1 MAKKTEIV
9 QVTQN
14 HITYFC
20 LKKDFELKNTRLIKI
35 LRTFSKDEL
44 KSFRRF
50 VDSPFFNR
58 EGKYVLRF
66 FDEIVKGY
74 PEFDSSHCASEQ
86 LHEVLY
92 PDNEYN
98 DDTMRKLSSS
108 LQKLAEDFLNF
119 SCYRENDSFR
129 EILNLSMLRRR
140 GLSDLFENKFGDLD
154 KKYELKNSCIDLEF
168 FRTKYRIEIE
178 KINYFA
184 ESDYYVKDQN
194 NSMQC
199 IQLHIACDSL
209 INLLDIAYNIIVGMN
224 TMYAGKTNL
233 VLKLMDLTDV
243 ESFLIMLKKESSDV
257 HQIIELFHLRYL
269 SMLNFDDASFRKYR
283 QSVLKS
289 LNLFTRENKFTML
302 VALQNFCIR
311 KFVSGERQYVSELH
325 EIHRL
330 MLKEG
335 VLLNETTGYINQDS
349 YRNVI
354 LTAVNLRK
362 YDWMKRFINEYEN
375 KINPEQRESL
385 TAWAKATR
393 YYAGGE
399 FESALAELHRVKNI
413 HFLSK
418 HDIRILQMK
427 IYYELK
433 DYESGM
439 SLADTY
445 KKMVK
450 NDKVLSEIHRTSN
463 RNFAGFY
470 SRILRNLS
478 NGRIDELDFL
488 RTEIEKTPT
497 NSREWLLEKIG
508 LETGKA

>member
-1 MAKKTEIV
+1 L
-9 QVTQN
+9 N
-14 HITYFC
+14 
-20 LKKDFELKNTRLIKI
+20 NTKLIKI

-44 KSFRRF
+44 RSFRRF
-50 VDSPFFNR
+50 VDSPFFNK

-66 FDEIVKGY
+66 FDEIVKSH
-74 PEFDSSHCASEQ
+74 PEFDSEFCSRVR
-86 LHEVLY
+86 LYNILY
-92 PDNEYN
+92 PDNPYN
-98 DDTMRKLSSS
+98 DVIMRKLSSS
-108 LQKLAEDFLNF
+108 LQKLAEGFLN
-119 SCYRENDSFR
+119 YNNYIENDPFR
-129 EILNLSMLRRR
+129 EVLNLSMLRRR
-140 GLSDLFENKFGDLD
+140 GLSDLFEKTSVELG
-154 KKYELKNSCIDLEF
+154 KKYELKNGCIDLEY

-184 ESDYYVKDQN
+184 ESDAFVKEQN
-194 NSMQC
+194 NSMQS
-199 IQLHIACDSL
+199 IQLHIVCDSL
-209 INLLDIAYNIIVGMN
+209 INLLDIAYNIIVGLN
-224 TMYAGKTNL
+224 TMYAGKTDY
-233 VLKLMDLTDV
+233 VLKLMDLTDI
-243 ESFLIMLKKESSDV
+243 ESFLKILKKESPEE
-257 HQIIELFHLRYL
+257 HRIIELFHLRYL
-269 SMLNFDDASFRKYR
+269 SMLNFDDASFRNFR
-283 QSVLKS
+283 QAVLKN
-289 LNLFTRENKFTML
+289 LKLFTRENKFTML

-335 VLLNETTGYINQDS
+335 ILLNETTGYINQDS

-354 LTAVNLRK
+354 LTAVNIRK
-362 YDWMKRFINEYEN
+362 YDWMENFINDYES

-393 YYAGGE
+393 LYARKE
-399 FESALAELHRVKNI
+399 YESALAELHKVKNI

-433 DYESGM
+433 DYESGL

-445 KKMVK
+445 KKMVQ
-450 NDKVLSEIHRTSN
+450 NDKVLSEIHRRSN

-478 NGRIDELDFL
+478 NGKIDELDFL
-488 RTEIEKTPT
+488 RGEIEKTPT

>member
-1 MAKKTEIV
+1 M
-9 QVTQN
+9 N
-14 HITYFC
+14 
-20 LKKDFELKNTRLIKI
+20 NTKLIKI

-44 KSFRRF
+44 RSFRRF
-50 VDSPFFNR
+50 VDSPFFNK

-66 FDEIVKGY
+66 FDEIVKCY
-74 PEFDSSHCASEQ
+74 PEFDSEFCSRVR
-86 LHEVLY
+86 LHNILY
-92 PDNEYN
+92 PESPYN
-98 DDTMRKLSSS
+98 DVIMRKLSSS
-108 LQKLAEDFLNF
+108 LQKLAEEFIN
-119 SCYRENDSFR
+119 YNNYIENDPFR

-140 GLSDLFENKFGDLD
+140 GLSDLFEKTSMELG
-154 KKYELKNSCIDLEF
+154 KKYELKNGCIDLEY

-184 ESDYYVKDQN
+184 ESDAFVKDQN
-194 NSMQC
+194 NSMQS
-199 IQLHIACDSL
+199 IQLHIVCDSL

-243 ESFLIMLKKESSDV
+243 ESFLKMLKKESPEV
-257 HQIIELFHLRYL
+257 HRIIELFHLRYL
-269 SMLNFDDASFRKYR
+269 SMLNFDDASFRKFR
-283 QSVLKS
+283 HAVLEN

-302 VALQNFCIR
+302 VGLQNFCIR

-335 VLLNETTGYINQDS
+335 MLLNETTGYINQDS

-354 LTAVNLRK
+354 LTAVNIRK
-362 YDWMKRFINEYEN
+362 YDWMENFINDYES

-393 YYAGGE
+393 LYAGKE
-399 FESALAELHRVKNI
+399 YESALAELHKVKNI

-433 DYESGM
+433 DYESGI

-445 KKMVK
+445 KKMVQ
-450 NDKVLSEIHRTSN
+450 NDKVLSEIHRRSN

-470 SRILRNLS
+470 LRILRNLS
-478 NGRIDELDFL
+478 NGKIDELDFL
-488 RTEIEKTPT
+488 RSEIEKTPT
-497 NSREWLLEKIG
+497 NSREWLLEKIQ

>member
-1 MAKKTEIV
+1 M
-9 QVTQN
+9 N
-14 HITYFC
+14 
-20 LKKDFELKNTRLIKI
+20 NTKLIKI

-44 KSFRRF
+44 RSFRRF
-50 VDSPFFNR
+50 VDSPFFNK

-66 FDEIVKGY
+66 FDEIVKCH
-74 PEFDSSHCASEQ
+74 PEFNSE
-86 LHEVLY
+86 LCSRERLYDILY
-92 PDNEYN
+92 PDKPYN
-98 DDTMRKLSSS
+98 DVIMRKLSSS
-108 LQKLAEDFLNF
+108 LQKLAEEFLNYNSF
-119 SCYRENDSFR
+119 IENDPFR

-140 GLSDLFENKFGDLD
+140 GLTDLFEKTSVELS
-154 KKYELKNSCIDLEF
+154 KKHELKNGCIDLEY

-184 ESDYYVKDQN
+184 ESDAFVKEQN
-194 NSMQC
+194 NSMQS
-199 IQLHIACDSL
+199 IQLHIVCDSL
-209 INLLDIAYNIIVGMN
+209 VNLLDIAYNIIVGLN
-224 TMYAGKTNL
+224 TMYAGKTDY
-233 VLKLMDLTDV
+233 VLKLMELTDI
-243 ESFLIMLKKESSDV
+243 ESFLKILKKESPEV
-257 HQIIELFHLRYL
+257 HRILELFHLRYL
-269 SMLNFDDASFRKYR
+269 SMLNFDDASFRNFR
-283 QSVLKS
+283 QAVLKS

-335 VLLNETTGYINQDS
+335 MLLNETTGYINQDS

-354 LTAVNLRK
+354 LTAVNIRK
-362 YDWMKRFINEYEN
+362 YDWMEKFINDYES

-393 YYAGGE
+393 LYARKE
-399 FESALAELHRVKNI
+399 YESALAELHKVKNI

-433 DYESGM
+433 DYDSGLF
-439 SLADTY
+439 LADTY
-445 KKMVK
+445 KKMVQ
-450 NDKVLSEIHRTSN
+450 NDKVLSEIHRRSN

-478 NGRIDELDFL
+478 NGKIDELDFL
-488 RTEIEKTPT
+488 RGEIEKTPT